1 MRTTCDL
8 SSVSTTAAAAIT
20 VENKMTEKGKTD
32 FFPNKVKP
40 YHNALMIFNNEIEC
54 GELID
59 TLLRLKNN
67 INNARKIC
75 VAINK
80 FLVYSEH
87 NKQNISE
94 DYDIALIKLITS
106 HFDTFKIYSP
116 IHDKNL
122 KGDNFNFASPYTQI
136 FVDKKIK
143 RSFMHE
149 GVFATSFSDF
159 FGSDTGYGILKYT
172 DSFATQNE
180 IFVWFGYPDYDH
192 SSYTIIYQFRA
203 ALQDEIH
210 KTLAL
215 QSTNPETI
223 LKGQIMDVK
232 LEILVGNNE

>member
-1 MRTTCDL
+1 M
-8 SSVSTTAAAAIT
+8 SVDWRETQRHMFGGAELEQDARIKAFFKDSNH
-20 VENKMTEKGKTD
+20 ENTLLHGDTKYFTD

-106 HFDTFKIYSP
+106 QFDTFKIYSL

-122 KGDNFNFASPYTQI
+122 KGDKFNFASPYTQI
-136 FVDKKIK
+136 
-143 RSFMHE
+143 
-149 GVFATSFSDF
+149 
-159 FGSDTGYGILKYT
+159 YLK
-172 DSFATQNE
+172 N
-180 IFVWFGYPDYDH
+180 
-192 SSYTIIYQFRA
+192 
-203 ALQDEIH
+203 
-210 KTLAL
+210 
-215 QSTNPETI
+215 
-223 LKGQIMDVK
+223 
-232 LEILVGNNE
+232 GNN